1 MIDHL
6 AILGLGLIGGSLAR
20 ALRASGGVGRISAFD
35 PDPRQGE
42 AGLKLG
48 VVDRVCP
55 TAAAAVA
62 DASLVVIAV
71 PVLHTAEALADCRA
85 GLRPGTV
92 VTDVGSTKGSVLADI
107 RRLLGELPDWFVPG
121 HPIAGTE
128 KSGVA
133 HAFPELFRGRR
144 VILTP
149 HDRQAPGACEQG
161 VAMWQS
167 VGARVVQMDA
177 ARHDAIFAATSHFPH
192 LLAYS
197 FVDMLA
203 RRDDADDLFPNAGGG
218 FRDFTRIA
226 SSSPAMWHDIIRANA
241 GPVRDLLQQQ
251 IAELQHLLQ
260 LLQAD
265 DWAGLQVVFERARR
279 ARERHLSEI
288 E

>member
-1 MIDHL
+1 MIHHL

-20 ALRASGGVGRISAFD
+20 AARSAGWVGRISAFD
-35 PDPRQGE
+35 PDPAQGE
-42 AGLKLG
+42 AGVRLG
-48 VVDRVCP
+48 VIDHFHDR
-55 TAAAAVA
+55 ADLAVA
-62 DASLVVIAV
+62 EADLVVIAV
-71 PVLHTAEALADCRA
+71 PVLHTADALAACRN

-92 VTDVGSTKGSVLADI
+92 VTDVGSTKTSVLQDVT
-107 RRLLGELPDWFVPG
+107 RLLGELPGWFVAG

-133 HAFPELFRGRR
+133 HSQPTLFRGRR

-149 HDRQAPGACEQG
+149 HAGQDAAACAS
-161 VAMWQS
+161 VAALWEA

-177 ARHDAIFAATSHFPH
+177 ERHDAIFAATSHFPH

-226 SSSPAMWHDIIRANA
+226 SSSPGMWHDIIRANA
-241 GPVRDLLQQQ
+241 GPVRDLLVQQ
-251 IAELQHLLQ
+251 IDELQRLLQ
-260 LLQAD
+260 MLD
-265 DWAGLQVVFERARR
+265 SGDWPAMQVVFERARR
-279 ARERHLSEI
+279 ARERHLSQI